1 MTENEARNAVV
12 TQAREWLDRNEADG
26 SHRVIIDLYNAHR
39 PPGGYVMS
47 YADPWC
53 AAFVSAVGMAVGLSD
68 VILPGVNCDG
78 MIEAYR
84 AKGQWIEDD
93 GYSPTPGDLIF
104 YDWQDSGVGDNTG
117 SSDHVGIVV
126 EVDGRLISVIEG
138 NYSDSVKRRY
148 IYQDGTFIRGF
159 AVPDYAAAAAVGE
172 ELAPPADSAQSDPD
186 PVGADAYPQGTQPAP
201 SPSDPAADP
210 VGADASASPGP
221 EPAKP
226 DGAALCAALPVL
238 SFGCCGRSVVVAQG
252 ILIALG
258 YSCGP
263 DGADGDL
270 GYNTRVAVRNFQRG
284 AGIPETGEINAL
296 TWAKLL
302 GV

>member
-1 MTENEARNAVV
+1 MTEIEARNAVCA
-12 TQAREWLDRNEADG
+12 QARAWLGRRQSDG
-26 SHRVIIDLYNAHR
+26 SHREIIDLYNRNR
-39 PPGGYVMS
+39 PAGGYVMT

-53 AAFVSAVGMAVGLSD
+53 ACFVSAVGMAAGLSD

-78 MIEAYR
+78 LIEAYR
-84 AKGQWIEDD
+84 ARGRWVEDD
-93 GYSPTPGDLIF
+93 GYEPAPGDLIF
-104 YDWQDSGVGDNTG
+104 YDWQDSGAGDNTG

-126 EVDGRLISVIEG
+126 DTDARNITVIEG
-138 NYSDSVKRRY
+138 NKGAAQNVSYRTVPRNG
-148 IYQDGTFIRGF
+148 QHIRGF
-159 AVPDYAAAAAVGE
+159 AVPDYASGCCAEDTNVPTTEPEDDAAQE
-172 ELAPPADSAQSDPD
+172 SAEI
-186 PVGADAYPQGTQPAP
+186 T
-201 SPSDPAADP
+201 
-210 VGADASASPGP
+210 
-221 EPAKP
+221 AKP
-226 DGAALCAALPVL
+226 DGSALCAALPVL
-238 SFGCCGRSVVVAQG
+238 SYGCCGRSVVVAQG

-284 AGIPETGEINAL
+284 AGIPETGEVDAE

>member
-1 MTENEARNAVV
+1 MTEIEARNAVCA
-12 TQAREWLDRNEADG
+12 QARAWLGRRQSDG
-26 SHRVIIDLYNAHR
+26 SHREIIDLYNRNR
-39 PPGGYVMS
+39 PAGGYVMT

-53 AAFVSAVGMAVGLSD
+53 ACFVSAVGMAAGLSA
-68 VILPGVNCDG
+68 VIVPGVNCDG

-84 AKGQWIEDD
+84 ARGRWVEDD
-93 GYSPTPGDLIF
+93 SYLPEPGDLIF
-104 YDWQDSGVGDNTG
+104 YDWQDSGIGDNTG

-126 EVDGRLISVIEG
+126 DTDARNITVIEG
-138 NYSDSVKRRY
+138 NKGAEQNVAYRTVPRNG
-148 IYQDGTFIRGF
+148 QNIRGF
-159 AVPDYAAAAAVGE
+159 SVPDYAAAASVGE
-172 ELAPPADSAQSDPD
+172 ELDPPVDSAQSSED
-186 PVGADAYPQGTQPAP
+186 PVGADAPG
-201 SPSDPAADP
+201 
-210 VGADASASPGP
+210 GP
-221 EPAKP
+221 ETHAKP
-226 DGAALCAALPVL
+226 DGSALCAALPVL
-238 SFGCCGRSVVVAQG
+238 SYGCCGRSVVVAQG

-284 AGIPETGEINAL
+284 AGLPETGEVDAK

>member
-1 MTENEARNAVV
+1 MTEIEARNAVCA
-12 TQAREWLDRNEADG
+12 QARAWLGRRQSDG
-26 SHRVIIDLYNAHR
+26 SHREIIDLYNRNR
-39 PPGGYVMS
+39 PAGGYVMT
-47 YADPWC
+47 YTDPWC
-53 AAFVSAVGMAVGLSD
+53 ACFVSAVGMAAGLSAA
-68 VILPGVNCDG
+68 ILPGVNCDG

-126 EVDGRLISVIEG
+126 DTDARTITVIEG
-138 NYSDSVKRRY
+138 NKGVEQNVAYRTIPRNG
-148 IYQDGTFIRGF
+148 QFIRGF
-159 AVPDYAAAAAVGE
+159 AVPDYAAAASVGE

-186 PVGADAYPQGTQPAP
+186 PVGADAYPQGTQP
-201 SPSDPAADP
+201 
-210 VGADASASPGP
+210 GGP

-226 DGAALCAALPVL
+226 DGAALCEALPVL

-284 AGIPETGEINAL
+284 AGIPETGEVDAE